1 MPFPSILMDLQVNG
15 ESPLGSQLQHKSP
28 WLHRRQQMCEGASRT
43 EEIPRDTSLE
53 PFKKHLEEMF
63 AVCKETD
70 IEEDLGAG

>member
-1 MPFPSILMDLQVNG
+1 M
-15 ESPLGSQLQHKSP
+15 ESHPWVHNSSTKALGFTLA
-28 WLHRRQQMCEGASRT
+28 RQQMCEGASRT

-53 PFKKHLEEMF
+53 PLKKHLEEMF